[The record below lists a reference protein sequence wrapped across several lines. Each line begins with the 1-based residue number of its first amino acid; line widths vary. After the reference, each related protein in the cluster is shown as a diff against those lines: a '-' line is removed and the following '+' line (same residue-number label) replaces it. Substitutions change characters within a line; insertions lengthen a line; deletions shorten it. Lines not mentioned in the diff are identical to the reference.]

1 MGPQNTIN
9 PPPTH
14 TKILNLIYKMVQQRL
29 SSQFLYPEVHLCD
42 ITFANHVDD
51 ISPFL

>member
-1 MGPQNTIN
+1 MVRAIPGNCPDRQTDIV
-9 PPPTH
+9 
-14 TKILNLIYKMVQQRL
+14 NLIYKMVQQRL